1 MVYGK
6 PTICNRQPAIL
17 LLHLKLESKIARLC
31 VWVASIHSMVG
42 GIWRRIS
49 LFHLRFL
56 WWGCRHDVC
65 LWATCR
71 MASLQFTW
79 LFPLTPVRP
88 TTSRMGSTFH
98 LGQQCLR
105 RRASHGLGA
114 LLPRFLRGQGD
125 KNGSLGERTL
135 RQKSPKLCYNLW
147 LLLRHGKRLG
157 HMPMHVY
164 VW

>member
-1 MVYGK
+1 MYAAAALLRLANVDRELTVHGR

-42 GIWRRIS
+42 GIWRRIA

-56 WWGCRHDVC
+56 CWGCRHDVC
-65 LWATCR
+65 IWATCR

-79 LFPLTPVRP
+79 LLHPTAVRP
-88 TTSRMGSTFH
+88 TTSRMGSAFH

-114 LLPRFLRGQGD
+114 LLPRFLWGTRNNEQR
-125 KNGSLGERTL
+125 K
-135 RQKSPKLCYNLW
+135 PKGANA
-147 LLLRHGKRLG
+147 
-157 HMPMHVY
+157 
-164 VW
+164 